1 MSKLREGLMARIGID
16 DIRTAQG
23 QLQGMVVNTPCA
35 KSLTLSR
42 ITGAEVY
49 LKFENLQF
57 TGSFKDRGALIKM
70 LQLDPDQRARGVI
83 ANSAGNHAQG
93 VAYHAQRLGIPATI
107 VMPVATPNVKLRQ
120 TRDLGAEI
128 VLSGETVDE
137 AAIAARKI
145 QQEKGLT
152 YIHPYDDAA
161 IVAGQGT
168 IALEMLE
175 AAPEIDTLVIP
186 IGGGGLI
193 AGNAI
198 AAQAIKP
205 DVEII
210 GVESQL
216 YPSAY
221 QARHDLANDCGGQ
234 TIAEGIAVAKPGA
247 LNLPII
253 DERVADILLLSEE
266 DIERAIDLLITVEKT
281 VTEGAGAAG
290 LAALLAYPDRF
301 KGRVVGLILC
311 GGNIDTRMLSSILM
325 RGLIREGRITHMRVE
340 ITDRPGALAK
350 VAQLVG
356 DAGGNILEVQHQRN
370 FPGVPAKLA
379 ELDLVVETRDRDHI
393 AEMVTA
399 LGNAGYK
406 VRELINT
413 PDAG

>member
-1 MSKLREGLMARIGID
+1 MHQVSYE
-16 DIRTAQG
+16 DIRRAQAQMAG
-23 QLQGMVVNTPCA
+23 IVVETPC
-35 KSLTLSR
+35 SHSQTLSQ

-57 TGSFKDRGALIKM
+57 TGSFKDRGALIKL
-70 LQLDPDQRARGVI
+70 LQLDETARAAGVI

-93 VAYHAQRLGIPATI
+93 VAYHAKRLGVPATI
-107 VMPVATPNVKLRQ
+107 VMPVGTPNVKVRQ

-128 VLSGETVDE
+128 ILSGDTVDE
-137 AAIAARKI
+137 AAISAAEICAQRN
-145 QQEKGLT
+145 LT
-152 YIHPYDDAA
+152 YIHPYNDPA
-161 IVAGQGT
+161 IIAGQGT
-168 IALEMLE
+168 IALEML
-175 AAPEIDTLVIP
+175 AVAPQIDTLIVP

-198 AAQAIKP
+198 AARAIKP
-205 DVEII
+205 DIAII

-221 QARHDLANDCGGQ
+221 QARHGLANDCGGQ
-234 TIAEGIAVAKPGA
+234 TIAEGIAGSQPGN
-247 LNLPII
+247 LTLPII
-253 DERVADILLLSEE
+253 DELVSDILLLSEE
-266 DIERAIDLLITVEKT
+266 NFEQAIDLLITVEKT

-290 LAALLAYPDRF
+290 LAALLANRERF

-311 GGNIDTRMLSSILM
+311 GGNIDTRMLSSILL
-325 RGLIREGRITHMRVE
+325 RGLIRSGRITRMRVE
-340 ITDRPGALAK
+340 ISDRPGALAK

-379 ELDLVVETRDRDHI
+379 ELDLVLESRDRDHI
-393 AEMVTA
+393 EDITTA
-399 LGNAGYK
+399 ISAAGYK
-406 VRELINT
+406 VRELIDT